1 MASFNKFQI
10 FVQDVGQKVHNLNS
24 DTLKIMLS
32 NTAPAATDTVN
43 GNETEIS
50 AGNGYVAGGATVAS
64 NAYTESS
71 GTATLVGNAVSWTAS
86 GGSIGPFR
94 YAILYNNTAGADSTH
109 RPLIGW
115 WDYGSSLTLNNGDSF
130 KVAADSSGSNWS
142 TGTPILSLA

>member
-94 YAILYNNTAGADSTH
+94 YAILYNNAAGADSTH